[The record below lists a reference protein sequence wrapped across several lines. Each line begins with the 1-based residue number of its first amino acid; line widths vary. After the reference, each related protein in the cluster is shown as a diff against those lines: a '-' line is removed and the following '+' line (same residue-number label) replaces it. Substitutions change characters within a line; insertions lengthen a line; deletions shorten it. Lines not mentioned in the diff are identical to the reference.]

1 VVPSGIE
8 SADGVMA
15 NDTSV
20 GGPTVKTAA
29 AEMEPILAV
38 IVEVPVAIVLASP
51 VALTLTTLL
60 EELQDTTPVKFCVE
74 PSV

>member
-1 VVPSGIE
+1 
-8 SADGVMA
+8 MA

-38 IVEVPVAIVLASP
+38 IVEVPVAFVLASP
-51 VALTLTTLL
+51 VALTLATLM
-60 EELQDTTPVKFCVE
+60 EELHDTALVKFCVE